1 MLAIH
6 LPQLIVLPHGYI
18 LGIDYM
24 VDEADKADLY
34 MQQMIDAAISNR
46 HSPEIQGVYG
56 ECDDCGEEGRLVD
69 GICVPCRKLIEDRNK
84 RWR

>member
-1 MLAIH
+1 MSAIH
-6 LPQLIVLPHGYI
+6 RVLLMRQQLGTIEKAV
-18 LGIDYM
+18 M
-24 VDEADKADLY
+24 VDEVDKADLY

-46 HSPEIQGVYG
+46 ASPEIVGVYG
-56 ECDDCGEEGRLVD
+56 ECDDCGEEGRLVE